1 MIRHKNKELTENSKH
16 LRKNMT
22 SEERKL
28 WYKFLKHLPVTV
40 NRQKVFDFYIVDFYC
55 AKYKLV
61 IEIDGSQHFEENGIK
76 KDQKR
81 DEYFKRLGI
90 TVIRYSNYDIN
101 YCFDD
106 VCQDIINHM
115 ASPWGEAGSQRLTD
129 EGK

>member
-90 TVIRYSNYDIN
+90 TVIRYSNYDI
-101 YCFDD
+101 
-106 VCQDIINHM
+106 IIV
-115 ASPWGEAGSQRLTD
+115 LTTFVRT
-129 EGK
+129 